1 MSTFQAFHNYYHKFL
16 ERISIIQHSLDL
28 DTVVLINHINVTM
41 LTMIGLIILTLRLKV
56 EQKTKRTQLPFTNLK
71 LLVIFL
77 FLTTYLC
84 FVQYYEYFQVLQSTN
99 QIKYSNI
106 GYTTFFKSLL
116 FHAGINKK

>member
-56 EQKTKRTQLPFTNLK
+56 KQKPKRTKLPFTNPR
-71 LLVIFL
+71 IIPL
-77 FLTTYLC
+77 FNL
-84 FVQYYEYFQVLQSTN
+84 
-99 QIKYSNI
+99 I
-106 GYTTFFKSLL
+106 
-116 FHAGINKK
+116 